1 MKSIFILSSALILL
15 SSCNPKPQQEAGA
28 KYKTLR
34 VEFSDRTLKTGY
46 TASLRG
52 RQYVEI
58 RPQVSGIITEI
69 LLNEGDPVKKGQ
81 VLLLLT
87 KFLIRRHL
95 KQQSPM

>member
-1 MKSIFILSSALILL
+1 MKSIFILLSALILL

-52 RQYVEI
+52 
-58 RPQVSGIITEI
+58 
-69 LLNEGDPVKKGQ
+69 
-81 VLLLLT
+81 LT
-87 KFLIRRHL
+87 ACRDTSASKRYHNRNP
-95 KQQSPM
+95 SE